1 MTSDKTM
8 CDTPADETI
17 TFEEA
22 VRRLPVGRLRA
33 LMPELVGDLF
43 YVDPSGT
50 VTDDLSMGMYGY
62 EFEDYVSGR
71 ALSELSSQLYERD
84 APAADVERVLWAV
97 RDAVYEDAYD
107 ALMIWPESEVGPV
120 TTRAADVLSR
130 ELSSGGERVE
140 VCSPSWPDLVMTMV
154 EQGTY
159 RFDLSLVDD
168 IVTGH
173 EFRCEL
179 MVGHDGVFSGD
190 PLTNG
195 LVEDL
200 LSGEADPEDFDE
212 QELTD
217 TPVLAYARSQGL
229 TLDDLHEGAER
240 YASRDSHGLIDGT
253 REPLTPAETIVEEV
267 CSATTDNVCQ
277 VGILCRMT
285 IPQVCA
291 LVKDGEAARAEFDLM
306 RHSPIMGLYD
316 RFSGAGG
323 VFGLEPSGERLEIS
337 SRGTGSGLFVSQVML
352 PDARESPWYT
362 IDDCYGLLPRAY
374 DAVARV
380 EVPRGVDEP
389 DESNPPLSR
398 ARDLPT
404 HAPREAAPPE
414 RRWDR

>member
-8 CDTPADETI
+8 RDTRADETI

-33 LMPELVGDLF
+33 LMPDLVGDLL
-43 YVDPSGT
+43 YVDRSGT
-50 VTDDLSMGMYGY
+50 VNDDLTMGMYGY

-71 ALSELSSQLYERD
+71 ALSVLSSQLYEPD
-84 APAADVERVLWAV
+84 APTVDLERILWAV
-97 RDAVYEDAYD
+97 RDDVYEDAYD
-107 ALMIWPESEVGPV
+107 ALMIWPETEVGPV
-120 TTRAADVLSR
+120 TTGAAEVLSR
-130 ELSSGGERVE
+130 ELSSAAARVE
-140 VCSPSWPDLVMTMV
+140 VCAPTWPDFVMTMV

-212 QELTD
+212 QELAD

-229 TLDDLHEGAER
+229 TLEDLREGAER
-240 YASRDSHGLIDGT
+240 YASRDSHGLIDGR

-267 CSATTDNVCQ
+267 SSASTDNVCQ
-277 VGILCRMT
+277 VGVLCRLT
-285 IPQVCA
+285 IPQICA
-291 LVKDGEAARAEFDLM
+291 LVDKGSGARAEFDLS
-306 RHSPIMGLYD
+306 RTPIIGLYD

-337 SRGTGSGLFVSQVML
+337 SLGTGPDLFVSQVML

-362 IDDCYGLLPRAY
+362 IDECYGLLPKAS

-380 EVPRGVDEP
+380 EAPSGVDEP
-389 DESNPPLSR
+389 DEGNPPLSR

-414 RRWDR
+414 RGRDR